1 VVPPDPA
8 DLEGIR
14 GKARPRTIDLA
25 LTPLQTAASLFAVS
39 LGGAL
44 LPLYR
49 RWSERGLHAFVGVA
63 AGMFLGTVF
72 FHLFPH
78 LAEKGV
84 AGRHSD
90 LAPWAAALAGL
101 LLLFVAERVWLPWTS
116 GSTVSDPHRALW
128 LATWLGLGMHSLA
141 EGIALPAILGDAEV
155 RMQFLF
161 SIFVHKA
168 TEAFSLATV
177 MRLARLGSARSATFL
192 VAFAL
197 ISPFGILVGERIA
210 EHGTGLD
217 RVLTGFACG
226 TFLYV
231 AACDL
236 LPEVFHEVDRPLW
249 KLLAVGVGV
258 LATAVT

>member
-1 VVPPDPA
+1 
-8 DLEGIR
+8 
-14 GKARPRTIDLA
+14 LA
-25 LTPLQTAASLFAVS
+25 LTPFQTAATLFAVS

-44 LPLYR
+44 LPLHR
-49 RWSERGLHAFVGVA
+49 RWSERGLHAFVGLA

-72 FHLFPH
+72 LHLFPH
-78 LAEKGV
+78 LA
-84 AGRHSD
+84 AGSAARGPGSD
-90 LAPWAAALAGL
+90 LAPWAAGLAGL
-101 LLLFVAERVWLPWTS
+101 LLLFVTERVWLPWTS
-116 GSTVSDPHRALW
+116 DPRASDPHRALW
-128 LATWLGLGMHSLA
+128 LATWVGLGMHSLA
-141 EGIALPAILGDAEV
+141 EGIALPAILQDAEV
-155 RMQFLF
+155 RAQFLF
-161 SIFVHKA
+161 SILVHKA

-177 MRLARLGSARSATFL
+177 MRLARLGVARSAAFL

-197 ISPFGILVGERIA
+197 ISPFGILLGGQIA
-210 EHGTGLD
+210 QHGAGLD

-249 KLLAVGVGV
+249 KLLAVGIGV

>member
-1 VVPPDPA
+1 
-8 DLEGIR
+8 
-14 GKARPRTIDLA
+14 LA
-25 LTPLQTAASLFAVS
+25 LTPLQTAATLFAVS

-44 LPLYR
+44 LPLHR
-49 RWSERGLHAFVGVA
+49 RWSERGLHAFVAVA

-72 FHLFPH
+72 LHLFPH
-78 LAEKGV
+78 LA
-84 AGRHSD
+84 AGASAPGTGSD

-116 GSTVSDPHRALW
+116 DPGGNDPHRALW
-128 LATWLGLGMHSLA
+128 LATWVGLGMHSLA
-141 EGIALPAILGDAEV
+141 EGIALPAILQDAEV
-155 RMQFLF
+155 RAQVLF
-161 SIFVHKA
+161 SILVHKA

-177 MRLARLGSARSATFL
+177 MRLAHLGVARSAAFL

-197 ISPFGILVGERIA
+197 ISPFGILLGGQIA
-210 EHGTGLD
+210 QHGDGLD

>member
-1 VVPPDPA
+1 M
-8 DLEGIR
+8 
-14 GKARPRTIDLA
+14 A
-25 LTPLQTAASLFAVS
+25 LTPLQTAATLFAVS

-44 LPLYR
+44 LPLHR

-72 FHLFPH
+72 LHLFPH
-78 LAEKGV
+78 LAATGS
-84 AGRHSD
+84 AARGSASD
-90 LAPWAAALAGL
+90 LAPWAAALTGL

-116 GSTVSDPHRALW
+116 GPKAADPHRALW
-128 LATWLGLGMHSLA
+128 LATWVGLGMHSLA
-141 EGIALPAILGDAEV
+141 EGIALPAILDDAEV
-155 RMQFLF
+155 RAQFLL
-161 SIFVHKA
+161 SILVHKA

-177 MRLARLGSARSATFL
+177 MRLARLGAARSAALL
-192 VAFAL
+192 VAFAM
-197 ISPFGILVGERIA
+197 ISPFGILLGGQIA
-210 EHGTGLD
+210 QHGAGLD